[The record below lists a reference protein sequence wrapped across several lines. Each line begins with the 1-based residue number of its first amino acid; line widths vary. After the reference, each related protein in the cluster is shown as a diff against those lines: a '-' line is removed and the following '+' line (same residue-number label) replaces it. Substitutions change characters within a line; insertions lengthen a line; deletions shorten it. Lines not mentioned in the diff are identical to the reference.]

1 MSARRLFLF
10 FVIVTLATATANAQT
25 RTITVQAKDTLWNIA
40 QREGTDIA
48 TLKSLNGL
56 TSDTIRVGMV
66 LNVPGE
72 AVATTPAQPVT
83 VTVRAGDNLYD
94 IALAYGVRV
103 ADLIAFNDL
112 EGTVIHPGQQLQL
125 LAGEKALEPLVIAV
139 ARGDSLWSIA
149 RSYDVT
155 VAALTAANG
164 ITEASVLQP
173 GHKLQIP
180 GQYASIDSDRGGA
193 VPEVIVVAKGDSLW
207 ALARSHNTT
216 VAAIMGANNLTN
228 ERLISGQQLRILPGA
243 EVAAG
248 RAVPDSGVAA
258 SLPSGALH
266 WPLVGAITSRFGYR
280 SLRIGGS
287 NFHSGLDLDGD
298 TGDPIYAAAAGTV
311 THSGWQ
317 GGYGKLVIIDNG
329 DNSYYYAHASEV
341 LVSEGQ
347 YVEAGTVIALVGST
361 GNSTGSHLHFEI
373 RVNGDSVDPLP
384 ILEANAQ
391 R

>member
-1 MSARRLFLF
+1 MSARRVFLLL
-10 FVIVTLATATANAQT
+10 VIVTLATATAQAQS
-25 RTITVQAKDTLWNIA
+25 RTITVQAKDTLWSIA
-40 QREGTDIA
+40 EREGTDVA
-48 TLKSLNGL
+48 TLKSLNSLAG
-56 TSDTIRVGMV
+56 DTIRVGMV
-66 LNVPGE
+66 LVVPGE
-72 AVATTPAQPVT
+72 AVGEAAAEPIT
-83 VTVRAGDNLYD
+83 VTVKAGDNLYD

-125 LAGEKALEPLVIAV
+125 IAGEKTLEPLVIEV
-139 ARGDSLWSIA
+139 AKGDSLWSIA
-149 RSYDVT
+149 RDHDTT

-173 GHKLQIP
+173 GHRLQIP
-180 GQYASIDSDRGGA
+180 GQYASAPSDRGGA

-248 RAVPDSGVAA
+248 RALPDSGVVT
-258 SLPSGALH
+258 SLPSGAMH
-266 WPLVGAITSRFGYR
+266 WPLTGAITSRFGYR
-280 SLRIGGS
+280 ALRIAGS
-287 NFHSGLDLDGD
+287 NFHSGLDIDGD
-298 TGDPIYAAAAGTV
+298 TGDPIYAAVSGTV
-311 THSGWQ
+311 SHSGWQ
-317 GGYGKLVIIDNG
+317 GGYGKLVIIENG
-329 DNSYYYAHASEV
+329 DTSYYYAHASEL

-347 YVEAGTVIALVGST
+347 HVEAGTVIALVGST
-361 GNSTGSHLHFEI
+361 GNSTGSHLHFEV

-384 ILEANAQ
+384 ILEASA
-391 R
+391 RR